1 MWKVNFQEYTYLIE
15 TFPHLKDWV
24 WIPDSQSFSSDKLE
38 AFLVSQSSVPW
49 GKILTGFVSCWWC
62 NKLPQIEGLKTAL
75 KSFIRSSV
83 GRSLEGLAGSS
94 AWCSQGQ
101 DQDAGRAELSSVS
114 REEFTSQLL
123 QSSGRGWFSGL
134 VGLRSRFPC
143 MLLAGV
149 LLSSKKLAPAL
160 GSSFCIFK
168 ASNGTWSPSHSSNLS
183 DLFSSPILPASYTVS
198 FWLCFSGPCD

>member
-101 DQDAGRAELSSVS
+101 DQDAGRAEFLPSLGKNS
-114 REEFTSQLL
+114 
-123 QSSGRGWFSGL
+123 
-134 VGLRSRFPC
+134 
-143 MLLAGV
+143 
-149 LLSSKKLAPAL
+149 LLSSSVFWQRLVLWACRTEILISLPVVGR
-160 GSSFCIFK
+160 GSSQLQE
-168 ASNGTWSPSHSSNLS
+168 AGTSPWLILLHLQSQQWHVESLS
-183 DLFSSPILPASYTVS
+183 F
-198 FWLCFSGPCD
+198 F